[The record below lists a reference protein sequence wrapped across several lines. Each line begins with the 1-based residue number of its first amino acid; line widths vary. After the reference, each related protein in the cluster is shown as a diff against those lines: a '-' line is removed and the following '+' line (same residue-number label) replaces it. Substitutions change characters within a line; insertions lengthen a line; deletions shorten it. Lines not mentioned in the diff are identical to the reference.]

1 MPRADG
7 LAEQFDQPE
16 AEAAPIVVDIV
27 EVVIAPPDEIDRL
40 RALVASMA
48 VRIKEL
54 EPKPEEAW
62 PALKVVAFNT
72 SMVGETLR
80 DWCVKGLVTARREG
94 VHWFVDESSV
104 VTRQRR
110 LGHRK

>member
-1 MPRADG
+1 MAQPRN
-7 LAEQFDQPE
+7 LAEQFEGDPE
-16 AEAAPIVVDIV
+16 AVPIVDD
-27 EVVIAPPDEIDRL
+27 VVIATPDEIAEL
-40 RALVASMA
+40 RATVAIMA
-48 VRIKEL
+48 ARIAEL
-54 EPKPEEAW
+54 EPKPEESW

-94 VHWFVDESSV
+94 AHWYVDESSV
-104 VTRQRR
+104 LTRQRR